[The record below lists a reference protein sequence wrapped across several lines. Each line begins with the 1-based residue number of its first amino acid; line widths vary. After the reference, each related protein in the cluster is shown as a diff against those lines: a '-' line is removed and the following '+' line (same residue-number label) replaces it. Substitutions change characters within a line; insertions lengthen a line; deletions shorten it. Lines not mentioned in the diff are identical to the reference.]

1 MAGLSW
7 SLQAGSRV
15 AGPRSLWGPGAEAVE
30 APRGMALVLCTGKG
44 QTCCPLG
51 KGVCK
56 RHWSCEMRALGRLVP
71 LMLLGGHAVHRAGG
85 PRCGRVSASGPQTVA
100 WEAPLA

>member
-15 AGPRSLWGPGAEAVE
+15 AGPRSPWGRGAEAVE

-51 KGVCK
+51 KGVC
-56 RHWSCEMRALGRLVP
+56 RRRWPCEMRALRPPGSSDAP
-71 LMLLGGHAVHRAGG
+71 G
-85 PRCGRVSASGPQTVA
+85 PATLSTG
-100 WEAPLA
+100 